1 MSAADPS
8 NKTAASIT
16 GAPPE
21 IRRRSRDEKKPSC
34 GSCQERNVTCLYKP
48 LTWVADVQ
56 TLPAGSPNGHLGHP
70 ARHESSDPPLPTPRR
85 GSSPSSASVGEAAT
99 RKTVARHHGRIHVD
113 NASASYS
120 MSPGAA
126 SARQVFTPAHV
137 GTPHAFANTTAA
149 QSAERAVILRSFR
162 YDIAPI
168 VDSSAPRSTFAVDV
182 LELAQR
188 EDVIVRA
195 IALVVQSRSMFPSL
209 YPPAEMYTSEKER
222 ELLDELSTK
231 DAPVAHVG
239 LSLVTLGG
247 FFGRPPSRWPNHMV
261 RHPNIEPSDLFLHSD
276 KEPLKSL
283 VRFQIK
289 IELANSLR
297 TSRPLSEHLLS
308 WVRRRQSLAA
318 SSSSPEDV
326 HTASICHLAR
336 CIDLV
341 NSRPSVFPAEHLGPL
356 VGQTPD
362 ASTDFESAWSAYWA
376 VCTHWYQTRPQDA
389 VPILETTA
397 LEAAA
402 LTTDDPGFPVSIYS
416 SPISLQSNTNMHLAC
431 LLLLKSRPGL
441 SAAIRPRRPFESR
454 SWHSE
459 KIAGNAV
466 WNTYTE
472 QWDPLIIGALLLIAE
487 EVTHLAQQLA
497 VKECLQRIS
506 RDAGVDLQRETAS
519 LNGIWQAFRGD
530 HDIDFDY

>member
-289 IELANSLR
+289 IGKVNPEYWHENLLR
-297 TSRPLSEHLLS
+297 LSRGE
-308 WVRRRQSLAA
+308 
-318 SSSSPEDV
+318 
-326 HTASICHLAR
+326 
-336 CIDLV
+336 
-341 NSRPSVFPAEHLGPL
+341 
-356 VGQTPD
+356 
-362 ASTDFESAWSAYWA
+362 AY
-376 VCTHWYQTRPQDA
+376 
-389 VPILETTA
+389 
-397 LEAAA
+397 
-402 LTTDDPGFPVSIYS
+402 
-416 SPISLQSNTNMHLAC
+416 
-431 LLLLKSRPGL
+431 
-441 SAAIRPRRPFESR
+441 
-454 SWHSE
+454 
-459 KIAGNAV
+459 
-466 WNTYTE
+466 
-472 QWDPLIIGALLLIAE
+472 
-487 EVTHLAQQLA
+487 
-497 VKECLQRIS
+497 
-506 RDAGVDLQRETAS
+506 
-519 LNGIWQAFRGD
+519 
-530 HDIDFDY
+530 

>member
-21 IRRRSRDEKKPSC
+21 IRRRSRRGCIPCRKRHRKCDEKKPSC
-34 GSCQERNVTCLYKP
+34 GSCQERNVKCLYKP

-56 TLPAGSPNGHLGHP
+56 TLPVGSPNGHLGHP
-70 ARHESSDPPLPTPRR
+70 ARRESSDPPLPTPRR

-99 RKTVARHHGRIHVD
+99 RKTVARRNGRIHVD
-113 NASASYS
+113 TASTSDS

-137 GTPHAFANTTAA
+137 GTTHAFTSTTSA
-149 QSAERAVILRSFR
+149 QSAERAAILRSFR

-182 LELAQR
+182 LEQAQG

-195 IALVVQSRSMFPSL
+195 IALVVESRSMFPSL
-209 YPPAEMYTSEKER
+209 YPPAEMYTSEKDR

-231 DAPVAHVG
+231 DASVAHVG

-261 RHPNIEPSDLFLHSD
+261 RHPQIEPSDLFLHGD

-289 IELANSLR
+289 I
-297 TSRPLSEHLLS
+297 
-308 WVRRRQSLAA
+308 
-318 SSSSPEDV
+318 
-326 HTASICHLAR
+326 
-336 CIDLV
+336 
-341 NSRPSVFPAEHLGPL
+341 
-356 VGQTPD
+356 
-362 ASTDFESAWSAYWA
+362 
-376 VCTHWYQTRPQDA
+376 
-389 VPILETTA
+389 A

-416 SPISLQSNTNMHLAC
+416 SPISLQSNANMHLAC

-441 SAAIRPRRPFESR
+441 SAAFRPRRPFESR

-466 WNTYTE
+466 WNTYRE
-472 QWDPLIIGALLLIAE
+472 QWDHIIIGALLLIAE
-487 EVTHLAQQLA
+487 EMTHLAQQLA

-519 LNGIWQAFRGD
+519 LNGIRQAFRED